1 MLQILLLQHLLLL
14 WAQVSG
20 LVIGQDT
27 TVSAADQVKIKI
39 PMKATSIG
47 YMITTSI
54 GSSKFNKN
62 FTLLVDTGS
71 SETWVRGPNCSAV
84 DHSCNGKA
92 LDTGD
97 RDIDPIYSSSSSQK
111 YAEFYFKYGVGF
123 VKGEVYS
130 GSFML
135 GQKWTSPP
143 FSFGVSTE
151 EESGSSFDGIL
162 GLAFSD
168 YSPIYKSTN
177 TNSDALS
184 SASAKRPIRVGISK
198 FGIYLASNSSHD
210 VTASSLDL
218 GFWDQSRYST
228 SSTVWKDVHIM
239 TPEEAATH
247 NKLTPV
253 AWWIFNLGSDAV
265 AKYKGRSIT
274 SLSTAPTPR
283 VFADCGMSSIV
294 LDYAVVNRIND
305 ALGAVYDKSKDYAVI
320 DCNLVHNL
328 EPIVFEI
335 QGVPFTILPENYIYI
350 DHDAG
355 ECSTLFLGVRRG
367 DTGIFGIPFF
377 QSAYVM
383 HSKEN
388 PPKIGFSPI

>member
-1 MLQILLLQHLLLL
+1 MALSLVTTALSRLL
-14 WAQVSG
+14 
-20 LVIGQDT
+20 I
-27 TVSAADQVKIKI
+27 KIKI
-39 PMKATSIG
+39 PMTATSIG

-54 GSSKFNKN
+54 GSSKYNTN

-71 SETWVRGPNCSAV
+71 SETWIRGPNCNAA
-84 DHSCNGKA
+84 DNSCNGKA
-92 LDTGD
+92 LDTSD
-97 RDIDPIYSSSSSQK
+97 RDIEPIYSSSSSQK
-111 YAEFYFKYGVGF
+111 YSEFYFKYGVGF
-123 VKGEVYS
+123 VKGVVYS
-130 GSFML
+130 GSFKL

-168 YSPIYKSTN
+168 YSPIYRSTN
-177 TNSDALS
+177 TNPDALS
-184 SASAKRPIRVGISK
+184 SASANGISK

-218 GFWDQSRYST
+218 GFWDQSRYS
-228 SSTVWKDVHIM
+228 SSMATVWKDVHIM

-247 NKLTPV
+247 TKLTPV
-253 AWWIFNLGSDAV
+253 AWWIFNLGSEAV
-265 AKYKGRSIT
+265 AKYKGKTIT
-274 SLSTAPTPR
+274 LSTASVPR

-294 LDYAVVNRIND
+294 LDYVVVNAIND
-305 ALGAVYDKSKDYAVI
+305 ALGAVYDKSKDYALI
-320 DCNLVHNL
+320 DCNLLPHL
-328 EPIVFEI
+328 EPIVFLM
-335 QGVPFTILPENYIYI
+335 QGVPFTILPENYIFI
-350 DHDAG
+350 DHEAG
-355 ECSTLFLGVRRG
+355 ECSTLFLGVRKG

-388 PPKIGFSPI
+388 PPKIGFSPTL